1 MKRIPKGF
9 QMGPHR
15 ISVML
20 VSEAEMRDVVN
31 KSDTPLGPRELAPKG
46 LTVFETNEIYVQ
58 RCTRS
63 FSKQNQLHT
72 FWHEYFHMLFWCVGR
87 ERLSRDETL
96 VDNCGAMQL
105 QAIQSAEF

>member
-9 QMGPHR
+9 QMGPHW
-15 ISVML
+15 ISVHI
-20 VSEAEMRDVVN
+20 VSEARMLEVA
-31 KSDTPLGPRELAPKG
+31 KQSDTQLGLFELAPKG
-46 LTVFETNEIYVQ
+46 LTVFESNEIYVQ
-58 RCTRS
+58 RCTKR
-63 FSKQNQLHT
+63 FPKQNQLHT

-105 QAIQSAEF
+105 QAIQSAEV